1 MFHSTSMYISSSI
14 CRSSSRSIHICVTER
29 HRLYFFTGI
38 SQFPTELPN
47 RWHEYY
53 SHCCKITRPLWTQNK
68 YWKICTTRKTQETK
82 AKNNKRAINTKNHR
96 RRAGLRA
103 GNISFVVFGDAFSSI
118 CVVVCAAGQCPF
130 NYAWCNLGRADS
142 QPRLCQYI

>member
-1 MFHSTSMYISSSI
+1 MFHSTSMHISSSI
-14 CRSSSRSIHICVTER
+14 CRSSSRSIHICVTGR
-29 HRLYFFTGI
+29 HRLYYITGI
-38 SQFPTELPN
+38 SQFPTEPPN

-53 SHCCKITRPLWTQNK
+53 SHCCKITRPLWAQNK

-82 AKNNKRAINTKNHR
+82 AKNNKKAINTKNHR

-118 CVVVCAAGQCPF
+118 CVVVCVAGQCPL
-130 NYAWCNLGRADS
+130 NYAWFNLGRADS
-142 QPRLCQYI
+142 QPTLCQYI